1 MAFFGGLKKMTITS
15 FKNSSFTT
23 KRNDV
28 TVFINPAG
36 YAHSYQIHYNNRQ
49 AQGSNGPSPDFNRMG
64 AQTLKFE
71 LVFDGTGVVP
81 PPLPGF
87 DVFTEDGITK
97 QVDTFISVVFA
108 YDGNIHSPTFL
119 KVNWGS
125 LNFKCRLSTLDIRYT
140 LFKPDGTPL
149 RARAT
154 AAFIVFYDE
163 KELARMATNN
173 SPDLSH
179 LVTVKG
185 GDTLPLLCYE
195 IYGSSTPY
203 LEVARVNGL
212 ENFRNLVTGTQ
223 ILFPP
228 LQDSAA

>member
-1 MAFFGGLKKMTITS
+1 
-15 FKNSSFTT
+15 
-23 KRNDV
+23 
-28 TVFINPAG
+28 
-36 YAHSYQIHYNNRQ
+36 
-49 AQGSNGPSPDFNRMG
+49 
-64 AQTLKFE
+64 
-71 LVFDGTGVVP
+71 VP

-87 DVFTEDGITK
+87 GVFTEDGITK
-97 QVDTFISVVFA
+97 QVDTFRSVVFD

-119 KVNWGS
+119 KLNWAS
-125 LNFKCRLSTLDIRYT
+125 LNFKCRLTTLDIRYT

-149 RARAT
+149 RARAN

-163 KELARMATNN
+163 KELARMANN
-173 SPDLSH
+173 TSPDLSH

-203 LEVARVNGL
+203 LEVARVNRL

-223 ILFPP
+223 LLFPP
-228 LQDSAA
+228 LQDSAT